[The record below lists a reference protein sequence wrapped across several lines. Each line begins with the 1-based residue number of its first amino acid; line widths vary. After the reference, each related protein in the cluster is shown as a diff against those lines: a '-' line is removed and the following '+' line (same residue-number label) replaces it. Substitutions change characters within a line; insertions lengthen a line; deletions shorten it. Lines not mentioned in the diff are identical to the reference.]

1 MIGNL
6 VSVLGKI
13 SESIGGMPN
22 AAPVNRRVVKVIQN
36 FFKADVCMVFE
47 FDPERDALVL
57 VTSSGVGR
65 KELGTLAFRP
75 GEGIVGS
82 SYKLRSIINLSNSEE
97 HPGFKYVPADGEAD
111 FQSKLAV
118 PLVTSG
124 KKIGVML
131 LIRRQEKIFTGQEV
145 SLARSL
151 APQLAN
157 LIVSSG
163 VLRNLKARSA
173 GSAKSKR
180 RNSSKLAGIPVS
192 PGVVYGTAMKY
203 KTREINPESEH
214 CTVECIEGEL
224 KLLDAAIEMTRENT
238 LEFEKRALTLLSE
251 ADASIFNAH
260 LLFLDD
266 KMVMDS
272 IRRDIGEYAHT
283 VEFSTALVYRRFEK
297 KFIQLED
304 NAFRERLID
313 FKDVMLRLI
322 ESARTLRR
330 KKRSSRRRKS
340 KVGKVILVA
349 NELMP
354 SDLLKLSFDNVVG
367 IVCETGGLT
376 SHVAILAKAFEIP
389 ALLGVKGAV
398 HRIAADDKLVVDAHA
413 GTLYVNPDAKLSDH
427 YDAVINGSNEELDHL
442 TETVMTDG
450 TKVEL
455 KANISLLCE
464 TPLLKKYH
472 ADGIGLYRT
481 EFMFML
487 RDYLPDEDIQ
497 YDVYHKV
504 FSAADG
510 EVTVRVLDAGS
521 DKQINCLNIPRSVNP
536 ALGPRG
542 TRVLLENP
550 EFFQTHLRAILRAG
564 ENGRLKILFP
574 MVTTLKEIRNVKL
587 VLDDVVS
594 ELERDKIPFCSDYR
608 IGVMLEVPSVYL
620 SLDSFLKEVDFISVG
635 TNDLLQ
641 YSYAI
646 DRLQNENEFS
656 DTNLEPG
663 FLRMLG
669 ETARKTAAL
678 PDKSLTVCGEIASH
692 PLAVPVLLGGGVESF
707 SLPPKLIPSIRRIVT
722 HFSMDECREYYRR
735 AAEMSL
741 AEEVIMMM
749 SQAMAGKGLEK
760 YAAALARW

>member
-1 MIGNL
+1 M
-6 VSVLGKI
+6 S
-13 SESIGGMPN
+13 S

-36 FFKADVCMVFE
+36 FFKSDVCMIFE
-47 FDPERDALVL
+47 YDTDRDALVL
-57 VTSSGVGR
+57 VASGESGR
-65 KELGTLAFRP
+65 QQLGNLTFRT
-75 GEGIVGS
+75 GEGIAGS
-82 SYKLRSIINLSNSEE
+82 SYKLRSIINISNSED
-97 HPGFKYVPADGEAD
+97 HPGFKYVPAAAEAG
-111 FQSKLAV
+111 FQARLAV

-124 KKIGVML
+124 RKIGVML
-131 LIRRQEKIFTGQEV
+131 LMRRQEKPFTGEDV

-163 VLRNLKARSA
+163 VLRNLKARTA
-173 GSAKSKR
+173 GVVKSKR
-180 RNSSKLAGIPVS
+180 RYSSKLAGIPVS
-192 PGVVYGTAMKY
+192 PGVVYGIAMKY
-203 KTREINPESEH
+203 KTRDIIAESEH
-214 CTVECIEGEL
+214 STVACVEDEL

-266 KMVMDS
+266 KMVIDS
-272 IRRDIGEYAHT
+272 IRRDIGEHGHT
-283 VEFSTALVYRRFEK
+283 VEFSVAMVYKRFEK

-322 ESARTLRR
+322 ESARSLRR
-330 KKRSSRRRKS
+330 KKRSSSRRKS
-340 KVGKVILVA
+340 KAGKVILVA
-349 NELMP
+349 HELMP
-354 SDLLKLSFDNVVG
+354 SDLLKMSFDNVVG

-398 HRIAADDKLVVDAHA
+398 HRIAADDKLVVDAHS
-413 GTLYVNPDAKLSDH
+413 GILYVNPDAKLSDH
-427 YDAVINGSNEELDHL
+427 YDAVINGSDEETDDLA
-442 TETVMTDG
+442 ETVTTDG
-450 TKVEL
+450 VKIEL

-497 YDVYHKV
+497 YEVYHKV

-510 EVTVRVLDAGS
+510 GITVRVLDAGS

-564 ENGRLKILFP
+564 ETGRLKILFP
-574 MVTTLKEIRNVKL
+574 MVTTLKEIRHVKL
-587 VLDDVVS
+587 ILNDVVN
-594 ELERDKIPFCSDYR
+594 ELERDRISFCRDYQ
-608 IGVMLEVPSVYL
+608 IGVMLEVPSVFL
-620 SLDSFLKEVDFISVG
+620 SLDSFLQEVDFISVG

-646 DRLQNENEFS
+646 DRLQNENEFADS
-656 DTNLEPG
+656 TLEPG

-669 ETARKTAAL
+669 ETARKVNASSG
-678 PDKSLTVCGEIASH
+678 KFLTVCGEIASH
-692 PLAVPVLLGGGVESF
+692 PLAVPVLLGGGVGSF
-707 SLPPKLIPSIRRIVT
+707 SLPPKLIPRIRRVIS
-722 HFSMDECREYYRR
+722 HFSTDECREYYRK
-735 AAEMSL
+735 AVEMSV
-741 AEEVIMMM
+741 AEEVMMMM
-749 SQAMAGKGLEK
+749 SRALAAKGIEK
-760 YAAALARW
+760 YAAALACW